1 MATVDDLLLK
11 NKKIQLVKSRPWNYM
26 EEMDRQDALQTGSK
40 VVAETGNK
48 LVTKWE
54 QTGNKLV
61 TEKQETGNT
70 TGNKVVTNFLFSSL
84 VGLQK
89 KIVLFLYESCK
100 TARSKITNPIT
111 LEHMSDILKASIGS
125 LKTTI
130 RRLENK
136 QLITRAEYKNGRGGW
151 SKYSISDFLFQEL
164 LQIETGNKVVTNWEQ
179 SSNKLVTNWEQ
190 SGNKVVTKPVTT
202 SPVVVS
208 SNITTTTN
216 SYIQSVDN
224 LPIDWQAIN
233 YEPVRGVGFSEATI
247 LQLYSAKRTT
257 AKVVQESIDNFA
269 LNLQHNLT
277 AYKSPLGALISVLN
291 KGGVWM
297 RIDALKPTAEPL
309 KPIAEQEE
317 AKQESAERERI
328 EHIFHKEYCKWYDA
342 LSNDELKQ
350 LFPAYDLS
358 KFRYGEVETEA
369 EEVFRKTKWMEIYN
383 NISH

>member
-11 NKKIQLVKSRPWNYM
+11 NKKIQLVKSRPWDYM

-164 LQIETGNKVVTNWEQ
+164 LQIETGNK
-179 SSNKLVTNWEQ
+179 LVTNWEQ

-202 SPVVVS
+202 SPIVVS

-247 LQLYSAKRTT
+247 LQLYSTKRTT

-291 KGGVWM
+291 KGGVWR
-297 RIDALKPTAEPL
+297 RIDALKPTAEPS

-317 AKQESAERERI
+317 AKQEAAAERERI

>member
-1 MATVDDLLLK
+1 MLSGHSKAIILYLYKQCKINRKCDVLVSSESIVTSTNIAIGSISTTLK
-11 NKKIQLVKSRPWNYM
+11 RLKENGYIEILQVKSGAGAWRLIRLNDSIYKEILANELPHNCHTHS
-26 EEMDRQDALQTGSK
+26 D
-40 VVAETGNK
+40 
-48 LVTKWE
+48 
-54 QTGNKLV
+54 
-61 TEKQETGNT
+61 
-70 TGNKVVTNFLFSSL
+70 
-84 VGLQK
+84 
-89 KIVLFLYESCK
+89 
-100 TARSKITNPIT
+100 TNP
-111 LEHMSDILKASIGS
+111 
-125 LKTTI
+125 
-130 RRLENK
+130 
-136 QLITRAEYKNGRGGW
+136 
-151 SKYSISDFLFQEL
+151 
-164 LQIETGNKVVTNWEQ
+164 
-179 SSNKLVTNWEQ
+179 
-190 SGNKVVTKPVTT
+190 
-202 SPVVVS
+202 PVVVS

-233 YEPVRGVGFSEATI
+233 YEPVRGVGFSESTI

-277 AYKSPLGALISVLN
+277 AYKNPLGALISVLS
-291 KGGVWM
+291 KGLSWN
-297 RIDALKPTAEPL
+297 RNDATKPTAEPL
-309 KPIAEQEE
+309 NPVAEQEE
-317 AKQESAERERI
+317 AKQEAAAERERI

>member
-11 NKKIQLVKSRPWNYM
+11 NKKIQLVKSRPWDYM

-40 VVAETGNK
+40 VVA
-48 LVTKWE
+48 KWE
-54 QTGNKLV
+54 QSGSKLV
-61 TEKQETGNT
+61 AEKQETGSA
-70 TGNKVVTNFLFSSL
+70 TGSKVVANFSFSSL
-84 VGLQK
+84 IGLQK
-89 KIVLFLYESCK
+89 KIILFLYESCK
-100 TARSKITNPIT
+100 TTRSKLTNPIS
-111 LEHMSDILKASIGS
+111 LEHMSDMLKASIGTIKS
-125 LKTTI
+125 AI

-136 QLITRAEYKNGRGGW
+136 QLLTRAEYKNGRGGW
-151 SKYSISDFLFQEL
+151 SKYSIPEHLFQEL
-164 LQIETGNKVVTNWEQ
+164 LQIETGSKVVANWYQ
-179 SSNKLVTNWEQ
+179 SDSKVVANWEQ
-190 SGNKVVTKPVTT
+190 SGSKLVSELVANP
-202 SPVVVS
+202 PVVVV
-208 SNITTTTN
+208 SNNNKLTN
-216 SYIQSVDN
+216 TYMRSVDN

-291 KGGVWM
+291 KGGVWR

-317 AKQESAERERI
+317 AKQEAAAERERI
-328 EHIFHKEYCKWYDA
+328 EHIFHKEYCKWYDS